1 MKAFTRGMLALAVLA
16 SAGCATSRASLPSG
30 AFLVGASAKAIGP
43 GIDEL
48 FTNLQVGKTPG
59 AAVVVLRGGRVVHQ
73 KGYGTADLATGRA
86 IGPDTTF
93 DLGQASMPVTAMAV
107 MVLAEQGKVAYDAP
121 ASKWLPE
128 LGGAARAVTVRQL
141 LNHTAGL
148 PDYRPLYA
156 DKVAQGGW
164 PANYAPTAKE
174 ILALVGAQP
183 GLDFT
188 PGEDFAASPSN
199 YVALAQLVERASG
212 QRFAA
217 FVKQRVFKP
226 LGMAHARV
234 ADEAAKPDPRR
245 AVSYAFRGDAYRPF
259 APGPLDG
266 VYGDGGVQVS
276 ARDLARWAR
285 AYGPGTLVGAEA
297 IRQATTP
304 PELTAGGRS
313 NYGFGLL
320 VKNSTTGDPMMMHAG
335 QAAGF
340 RAALLMRPEK
350 GFMAVVLSNVKDTA
364 ALALADEIMN
374 QVVR

>member
-1 MKAFTRGMLALAVLA
+1 MKALVRAMFAFAVV
-16 SAGCATSRASLPSG
+16 STAGCGLAAPGAQRAAG
-30 AFLVGASAKAIGP
+30 ALGASAKAIGP

-48 FTNLQVGKTPG
+48 FANLVAGKSPG
-59 AAVVVLRGGRVVHQ
+59 AAVVVLKGGRVVHQ

-86 IGPDTTF
+86 VGLDTTF

-107 MVLAEQGKVAYDAP
+107 MVLAERGAVSYDAP
-121 ASKWLPE
+121 AAKWLPE
-128 LGGAARAVTVRQL
+128 LKGAAKAVTVRQL

-156 DKVAQGGW
+156 DKVAQGAW
-164 PANYAPTAKE
+164 PANYAPTSKE

-183 GLDFT
+183 GLDLT
-188 PGEDFAASPSN
+188 PGEDFASSPSN

-217 FVKQRVFKP
+217 FVKQHVFKP
-226 LGMAHARV
+226 LGMTQARV
-234 ADEAAKPDPRR
+234 ADEAAKPDPKR
-245 AVSYAFRGDAYRPF
+245 AASYVFRDGRYEAFAR
-259 APGPLDG
+259 GPLDG

-285 AYGPGTLVGAEA
+285 AYAPGTLVGAEA
-297 IRQATTP
+297 VKQATTP

-320 VKNSTTGDPMMMHAG
+320 VKNSTAGDPMMMHAG
-335 QAAGF
+335 QTAGF
-340 RAALLMRPEK
+340 RTALLMRPEK
-350 GFMAVVLSNVKDTA
+350 GFMAVVLSNTKDTA
-364 ALALADEIMN
+364 ALALADEIMI
-374 QVVR
+374 QVVK